1 MLTSASSKLTRRL
14 QDLVLLVLVAG
25 TLAAKYNN
33 HIHKPARSPV
43 AILDIQAV
51 PLTFE
56 TFVFFVDLLAMTRFC
71 CCSRFL
77 RSSLLNASR
86 LCSSV

>member
-1 MLTSASSKLTRRL
+1 MLTLTSSRL
-14 QDLVLLVLVAG
+14 IRWWHDLVLLVLVAG
-25 TLAAKYNN
+25 KLAAKFDN
-33 HIHKPARSPV
+33 HIHNPAISSV
-43 AILDIQAV
+43 AIPDVQAV

-56 TFVFFVDLLAMTRFC
+56 TLVFFVDLLAMTRFC

-77 RSSLLNASR
+77 RSSWLNASR